1 MRTALI
7 AGYVIWLRE
16 VLRFVRDWPRLF
28 GALGQPLLYLFI
40 VGEGLGSAFRL
51 IQAPRDFS
59 YVGFL
64 YPGIIGMSVLFTSLF
79 SGISI
84 IQDREFGFL
93 REILVAPV
101 PRWAVLLGK
110 AFGGASTA
118 VLQGAILIL
127 LAPLVGVHLT
137 LGRVLE
143 LLLIMTLLAVSLT
156 AFALA
161 IASRMTSVQGFQMVM
176 NFLVM
181 PLYFLSGA
189 MFPITGTVGWLAV
202 LMRLDPLM
210 YGVDALRTILH
221 IAGSAAL
228 APFRLQTDLIVVAAF
243 GLVTLTLGTLGFARR
258 A

>member
-1 MRTALI
+1 MRAALV

-16 VLRFVRDWPRLF
+16 VLRFIRDWPRLF

-40 VGEGLGSAFRL
+40 VGEGLGSAFQL
-51 IQAPRDFS
+51 VHAPKGFS

-110 AFGGASTA
+110 AAGGASTA

-127 LAPLVGVHLT
+127 LGPIAGVHLT
-137 LGRVLE
+137 VGRVLG
-143 LLLIMTLLAVSLT
+143 LLLIMTLLAISLT
-156 AFALA
+156 SFALA
-161 IASRMTSVQGFQMVM
+161 IASRMSSLQGFQMVM

-189 MFPITGTVGWLAV
+189 MFPINGTAGWLGT

-221 IAGSAAL
+221 AGSAM
-228 APFRLQTDLIVVAAF
+228 APFTLRTDLLVVAAF
-243 GLVTLTLGTLGFARR
+243 GLVTLTIGTLGFARR